1 MSLAGTVKSYNALKE
16 FGFIA
21 SENGDVFFRMANM
34 PDDCKNLHGKFLTGR
49 EVFYDAVA
57 NQEDGRGRATS
68 VVLRST
74 PGVPFEQEYHPGLVK
89 SYNDAKGFGFIA
101 SSMLEN
107 GQEVMFGKKELAS
120 VPMEAR
126 NALQNQLVLF
136 KVQPSQD
143 GRLRAC
149 EVQLQ
154 NGKAGGPPGMQQMQA
169 PNGFAAPPMQQQHQW
184 QPQRQAPTPM
194 SGSAVGGVIKS
205 YSEKHGYGFI
215 SAAGMS
221 DARFQTRD
229 VDPSELSMIQPGTN
243 VTFLPVSTD
252 DGRVQAR
259 EVKTSNGTSPAPQP
273 VGLKRPFDGGLQQQA
288 HFTALVPQAKQQRTD
303 AAPGANFQQANAGA
317 VMSGSVKTFN
327 PVKGFG
333 FISSE
338 EFEGDAF
345 FMKSELNG
353 ADGVQPGQMVNFELM
368 VGDNGKY
375 RASNIQILSL

>member
-1 MSLAGTVKSYNALKE
+1 M
-16 FGFIA
+16 
-21 SENGDVFFRMANM
+21 
-34 PDDCKNLHGKFLTGR
+34 
-49 EVFYDAVA
+49 
-57 NQEDGRGRATS
+57 
-68 VVLRST
+68 
-74 PGVPFEQEYHPGLVK
+74 
-89 SYNDAKGFGFIA
+89 
-101 SSMLEN
+101 
-107 GQEVMFGKKELAS
+107 GQEQ
-120 VPMEAR
+120 
-126 NALQNQLVLF
+126 NAHPAQ
-136 KVQPSQD
+136 
-143 GRLRAC
+143 
-149 EVQLQ
+149 
-154 NGKAGGPPGMQQMQA
+154 
-169 PNGFAAPPMQQQHQW
+169 PMQQQW
-184 QPQRQAPTPM
+184 QQPRQAPTPM
-194 SGSAVGGVIKS
+194 SGSAVVGNIKS

-215 SAAGMS
+215 SAPGMS

-229 VDPSELSMIQPGTN
+229 VDPSELSMMQPGTS

-345 FMKSELNG
+345 FMKSELHG

>member
-1 MSLAGTVKSYNALKE
+1 MSLAGTIKSYNAIKE

-34 PDDCKNLHGKFLTGR
+34 PEDCKHLHGNFLTGR
-49 EVFYDAVA
+49 EVYYDAVA
-57 NQEDGRGRATS
+57 NQDDGRGRATS
-68 VVLRST
+68 VILRGT
-74 PGVPFEQEYHPGLVK
+74 PGVPLEQEYQPGLVK
-89 SYNDAKGFGFIA
+89 SYNDAKGFGFIV

-126 NALQNQLVLF
+126 NNLQNQLILF

-154 NGKAGGPPGMQQMQA
+154 NGKAGGPPGGKMQSQVQNA
-169 PNGFAAPPMQQQHQW
+169 HPAQPMQQQW
-184 QPQRQAPTPM
+184 QQPRQAPTPM
-194 SGSAVGGVIKS
+194 SGSAVVGNIKS

-229 VDPSELSMIQPGTN
+229 VDPSELSMMQPGTS

-252 DGRVQAR
+252 NGRVQAR
-259 EVKTSNGTSPAPQP
+259 EVRISNGASPAPQP
-273 VGLKRPFDGGLQQQA
+273 VGMKRPFDGGFQQQQA
-288 HFTALVPQAKQQRTD
+288 HFTTLEPQAKQQRTD
-303 AAPGANFQQANAGA
+303 ATASNFQQANAGT
-317 VMSGSVKTFN
+317 VMNGSVKTFN

-333 FISSE
+333 FITSE

-375 RASNIQILSL
+375 RASNIQLLTL